1 MPRSS
6 LRILL
11 IQVRSHDGARLHEQR
26 CFRSALGLAGEGLE
40 CVDVALGER
49 LTRAR
54 LDAAHA
60 VLVGGA
66 GDHTATRDYP
76 FSAELEDVLLGL
88 IDAGRPILGSC
99 YGHHLLAKLMGAAV
113 VTDREGEEI
122 GTYRVELTPEGR
134 SDELFRGVPEAFDTQ
149 LGHSDRVVA
158 LPPAVRELAFSE
170 SCGVQA
176 LRLDGR
182 PVWGTQFHPEMDE
195 ADLRER
201 LLMYRQTYLRGGDG
215 AGALDRRL
223 RPSPHARRLLD
234 NFLEVVAGLR
244 PGSAR

>member
-1 MPRSS
+1 MSRNAS
-6 LRILL
+6 RILL

-26 CFRSALGLAGEGLE
+26 CFRSALGLAGDGLD
-40 CVDVALGER
+40 CIDVALGER
-49 LTRAR
+49 LTAAR

-88 IDAGRPILGSC
+88 IEAGRPILGSC
-99 YGHHLLAKLMGAAV
+99 YGHHLLAKLMGATV
-113 VTDREGEEI
+113 LTDREGEEI
-122 GTYRVELTPEGR
+122 GTFRVELTPEGR
-134 SDELFRGVPEAFDTQ
+134 ADELFHGVPDAFDTQ
-149 LGHSDRVVA
+149 LGHSDRVVDR
-158 LPPAVRELAFSE
+158 PPTVRELASSE

-176 LRLDGR
+176 LRLDGY

-201 LLMYRQTYLRGGDG
+201 LLMYRQTYLRGDDG
-215 AGALDRRL
+215 LGELERRL
-223 RPSPHARRLLD
+223 RPSPHPRRLLD
-234 NFLEVVAGLR
+234 NFLEVVAGVR
-244 PGSAR
+244 SGSAR